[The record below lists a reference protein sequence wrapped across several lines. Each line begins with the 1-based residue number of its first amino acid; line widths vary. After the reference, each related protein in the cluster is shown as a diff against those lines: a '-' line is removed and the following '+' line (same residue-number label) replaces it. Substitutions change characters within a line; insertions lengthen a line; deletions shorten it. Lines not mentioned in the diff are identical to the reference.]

1 MVIALII
8 SLGLVLLNPS
18 IGIGLTLF
26 VMVFNIA
33 THFKYKAEIDNYII
47 LIAFQLRLLDSIEEF
62 NKISIPDLDLYQKK
76 IKFRYK
82 NI

>member
-33 THFKYKAEIDNYII
+33 TYFKYKAEIDNYII

-62 NKISIPDLDLYQKK
+62 NKISIPDLDLYQK
-76 IKFRYK
+76 
-82 NI
+82 N